1 MLLIWKYTFNLILK
15 KQFINIIM
23 VYSETFFKKGSL
35 VVKNIYFFIAGS
47 KVINKTWY
55 DNVSILRWISSLVG
69 ERNWHTLAPTPWHAA
84 PTLS

>member
-69 ERNWHTLAPTPWHAA
+69 
-84 PTLS
+84 